1 MKKEIFN
8 KYVEAVAKTFGITE
22 EELFKN
28 TKKRETVDAR
38 QIVYWLCADRNMSVG
53 YIQNYLSA
61 KGFGVSHSTI
71 IHGKR
76 RANNLIEEDIDLSRI
91 VQDIKRSV

>member
-8 KYVEAVAKTFGITE
+8 KYVEAVANKFGFTE
-22 EELFKN
+22 EELFEN

-38 QIVYWLCADRNMSVG
+38 QIIYWLCDDRNMSVG
-53 YIQNYLSA
+53 YIQNYLAS

-76 RANNLIEEDIDLSRI
+76 RANELIEQDIDLSKI

>member
-1 MKKEIFN
+1 MKREIFN
-8 KYVEAVAKTFGITE
+8 KYVEAVADKFGFTE
-22 EELFKN
+22 EELFKT

-53 YIQNYLSA
+53 YIQNYLAS

-76 RANNLIEEDIDLSRI
+76 RANQLIAEDVDLSRI
-91 VQDIKRSV
+91 VNDIKRSV

>member
-8 KYVEAVAKTFGITE
+8 KYVEAVAKKFGITE
-22 EELFKN
+22 EELFTN

-38 QIVYWLCADRNMSVG
+38 QIVYWLCADRNMSIG
-53 YIQNYLSA
+53 YIQNYLST